1 MLHSAALHNG
11 GAASPS
17 RHGVPTMPAAEQAI
31 PAGRAGPPI
40 HKPEHE
46 RSPPSYSQENI
57 MLDLAG
63 KVVFISGASTGIGA
77 AAARAFGAKGAHVVV
92 HYNSSAKEAEL
103 VAADVRETGS
113 KAITIGADVRDS
125 NAVNRAVASAVEQL
139 GRIDVLINNAG
150 SLVRREPLEKVTDEL
165 FDDVININARSVV
178 AFTRAVIPVMRQQG
192 GGNVINVTSVAARHG
207 GGPGALIYAASK
219 GFVSTITRGMAKE
232 LMADKIRVNAVA
244 PGVIMT
250 PFQERFTTPEQL
262 ETFRKTIP
270 MGRLGDPDE
279 CSGAFLYL
287 ASEQMSGYVTGQII
301 EVNGGQYMP

>member
-1 MLHSAALHNG
+1 
-11 GAASPS
+11 
-17 RHGVPTMPAAEQAI
+17 
-31 PAGRAGPPI
+31 
-40 HKPEHE
+40 
-46 RSPPSYSQENI
+46 

-77 AAARAFGAKGAHVVV
+77 AAARAFAARGSHVVV
-92 HYNSSAKEAEL
+92 HYNSSEKEAEA
-103 VAADVRETGS
+103 VAAEVRAAGS
-113 KAITIGADVRDS
+113 KAITIGADVRNTS
-125 NAVNRAVASAVEQL
+125 AINAAVAKAVAQM

-150 SLVRREPLEKVTDEL
+150 ALVKRAPLETVTDEL
-165 FDDVININARSVV
+165 FDNIININARSVV
-178 AFTRAVIPVMRQQG
+178 AFTRAVIPVMRAQG
-192 GGNVINVTSVAARHG
+192 GGNIINVTSVAARHG

-232 LMADKIRVNAVA
+232 LLADKIRVNAVA

-262 ETFRKTIP
+262 EGFRKTIP
-270 MGRLGDPDE
+270 MGRIGEPDE

-301 EVNGGQYMP
+301 DVNGGQYMP